1 MRRQQSRQS
10 YDGRSDEEPE
20 GSLSSLVQ
28 SRCTLTDKIGAHHRW
43 LRRRAGRMLPPPR
56 AADPPAKTSLGTGLG
71 FIALA
76 PSRTVMRFSLS
87 SSCALKVAINCASC
101 KRERNSAASQHS
113 STAVKYVHSEY
124 GLELRPTAANQSAN
138 PYTHVCLLP
147 GLAIDSSDAAA
158 HLRQET

>member
-28 SRCTLTDKIGAHHRW
+28 SRCTLTDKSAAHRW
-43 LRRRAGRMLPPPR
+43 PRRRAGRMLPPPR
-56 AADPPAKTSLGTGLG
+56 AADPPATPSRGTDLG

-76 PSRTVMRFSLS
+76 PSSTVIRFSLS

-158 HLRQET
+158 HFRQET